1 MKEQF
6 VTRPKLTL
14 GASVG
19 LVIISILV
27 LASIFLFQRFNFLKY
42 ILVLADL
49 NFSVHPYVY
58 FIFNKTFRMI
68 GNDVACMLLIFVF
81 FRERKFLVVG
91 WYLFLV
97 ELLVILPVYFIV
109 KLGLEGDSELS
120 SPLLSQFHRIIVNP
134 VLMILLMVGFLY
146 QRYKK

>member
-1 MKEQF
+1 MKEQLTARSKLSTGLA
-6 VTRPKLTL
+6 VT
-14 GASVG
+14 

-27 LASIFLFQRFNFLKY
+27 LASIFLFQRFNFLSY
-42 ILVLADL
+42 IMALADL

-58 FIFNKTFRMI
+58 FIFNKTLRMI
-68 GNDVACMLLIFVF
+68 GNDLACMLLIYVF
-81 FRERKFLVVG
+81 FRERKFLVVA

-97 ELLVILPVYFIV
+97 ELLVILPVYFMV